1 MRVTSGAILS
11 VALAS
16 TACQAF
22 TTVHTSTA
30 TTTNSRN
37 SNTELYG
44 MNRKAR
50 RNEMKKQNKG
60 LNIKKT
66 LEETKEDGTTAIKEK
81 VPDNTAPLFEE
92 DASQQS
98 LLDNRPDVSMIVE
111 DDNGMKRIVEGR
123 AVLDITTGKAV
134 KLSSL
139 GPDYRLAEMFPGVPP
154 DVRQK
159 LRKDKA
165 TVDPLEILEGFK
177 EAVTLPDGSLPKKQV
192 SDKGLDYMTANWDL
206 LGEGMKKMIGRLKL
220 RNQWQEN
227 IEEATYYR
235 DLWFHYMVLTN
246 KCSAPFRQICFD
258 AEMKIGPNFGNMD
271 VKSYC
276 GGDLYERAGAFI
288 VLKSLCSLW
297 EKKTVDA
304 QSIQNTP
311 STRTNFVTLLC
322 MGDPKRFLPGNNA
335 ITGLEDCAKIA
346 FQAQQ
351 LFDAFINEP
360 TLFDDLPPELRFIA
374 AAGKISSGTELRR
387 YMIEDFCPQEGIEP
401 EALREGVRR
410 LVVSLQ
416 QMQIEN
422 YGDFAILADKLA
434 DAMAKG
440 SPDER
445 DPYFDWNYNLSPDAP
460 GFFQTYTFNHDVN
473 SMVRFLDNVKTIEEG
488 SMGPTDEL
496 LNQFNIN
503 FNTFFGDDN
512 DKEEQT
518 RKRIERMT
526 SSDDGDIEPYDVPE
540 KRALGRPHDLGW
552 LSLLDEEPDTSADAS
567 KFEADE
573 WEEIS

>member
-30 TTTNSRN
+30 TTTDSRN

-227 IEEATYYR
+227 IEEATKAY
-235 DLWFHYMVLTN
+235 
-246 KCSAPFRQICFD
+246 
-258 AEMKIGPNFGNMD
+258 KIH
-271 VKSYC
+271 
-276 GGDLYERAGAFI
+276 
-288 VLKSLCSLW
+288 
-297 EKKTVDA
+297 EK
-304 QSIQNTP
+304 
-311 STRTNFVTLLC
+311 
-322 MGDPKRFLPGNNA
+322 
-335 ITGLEDCAKIA
+335 
-346 FQAQQ
+346 
-351 LFDAFINEP
+351 
-360 TLFDDLPPELRFIA
+360 
-374 AAGKISSGTELRR
+374 
-387 YMIEDFCPQEGIEP
+387 
-401 EALREGVRR
+401 
-410 LVVSLQ
+410 
-416 QMQIEN
+416 
-422 YGDFAILADKLA
+422 
-434 DAMAKG
+434 
-440 SPDER
+440 
-445 DPYFDWNYNLSPDAP
+445 
-460 GFFQTYTFNHDVN
+460 H
-473 SMVRFLDNVKTIEEG
+473 
-488 SMGPTDEL
+488 
-496 LNQFNIN
+496 
-503 FNTFFGDDN
+503 
-512 DKEEQT
+512 
-518 RKRIERMT
+518 
-526 SSDDGDIEPYDVPE
+526 
-540 KRALGRPHDLGW
+540 
-552 LSLLDEEPDTSADAS
+552 
-567 KFEADE
+567 
-573 WEEIS
+573 